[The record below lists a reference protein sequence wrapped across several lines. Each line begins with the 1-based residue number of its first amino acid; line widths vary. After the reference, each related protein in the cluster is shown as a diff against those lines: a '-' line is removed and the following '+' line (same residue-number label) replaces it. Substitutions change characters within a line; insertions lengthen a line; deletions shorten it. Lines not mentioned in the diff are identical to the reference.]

1 MPNGKNIFDLSQI
14 KMHLNEYISKIK
26 DTLTSPADIE
36 AYADFTAAISE
47 LNELTNNYYT
57 LLPDDTYPIMTEE
70 GKKEFLETYERVMKE
85 Y

>member
-36 AYADFTAAISE
+36 DYADCT
-47 LNELTNNYYT
+47 
-57 LLPDDTYPIMTEE
+57 PQKDDTKSRYVE
-70 GKKEFLETYERVMKE
+70 
-85 Y
+85 

>member
-36 AYADFTAAISE
+36 AYADFTAAISK

-57 LLPDDTYPIMTEE
+57 LSPDDTYPIMTEE